1 MPACKVCG
9 ATFDGPYRAKYCSL
23 KCQLMSR
30 VQKLGSGCWE
40 WTGTLFQSGYG
51 AINTGKKIETTH
63 RASYIAHIGVIPEG
77 MFVCHTCDNRKCV
90 NPDHLF
96 IGTHRDNMRDMANKG
111 RDAWSGKKFSDE
123 YRKKLSIAHL
133 NSSYVMTEDHKNKLK
148 IRLRERWG
156 DETFKNKMAQIYA
169 TPEFKSSCKNHKY
182 AK

>member
-1 MPACKVCG
+1 
-9 ATFDGPYRAKYCSL
+9 
-23 KCQLMSR
+23 
-30 VQKLGSGCWE
+30 
-40 WTGTLFQSGYG
+40 
-51 AINTGKKIETTH
+51 
-63 RASYIAHIGVIPEG
+63 
-77 MFVCHTCDNRKCV
+77 
-90 NPDHLF
+90 
-96 IGTHRDNMRDMANKG
+96 MRDMANKG